1 MNVMPDIDSQFWVAV
16 QENDP
21 FAFERI
27 FRKYYKALCGYV
39 LGILGDE
46 GQAEDVVQEVFIYFW
61 EHREELKVENSVRA
75 YLYTSVRHRAL
86 KLLQKQ
92 ALIQKHSSK
101 LTEFV
106 EYMLST
112 EYTFE
117 EEKAI
122 SKIKEVLQKL
132 PQQCLKVFLMS
143 NLEEKKYSE
152 IADELGI
159 SINTVK
165 SHITKAYRMIRQQ
178 IPLDFSTILLLFS
191 LRMTKENK

>member
-1 MNVMPDIDSQFWVAV
+1 MNGMPDIDSQFWVAV

-61 EHREELKVENSVRA
+61 EHREELKVENSLRA

-117 EEKAI
+117 
-122 SKIKEVLQKL
+122 
-132 PQQCLKVFLMS
+132 
-143 NLEEKKYSE
+143 
-152 IADELGI
+152 
-159 SINTVK
+159 
-165 SHITKAYRMIRQQ
+165 
-178 IPLDFSTILLLFS
+178 
-191 LRMTKENK
+191 

>member
-1 MNVMPDIDSQFWVAV
+1 MNGMPDIDSQFWVAV

-61 EHREELKVENSVRA
+61 EHREELKVENSLRA

-122 SKIKEVLQKL
+122 SKMKEVLQEL

-165 SHITKAYRMIRQQ
+165 SHITKAYRVIRQQ
-178 IPLDFSTILLLFS
+178 IPLDLSTILLLFGI
-191 LRMTKENK
+191 RMTKENK

>member
-1 MNVMPDIDSQFWVAV
+1 MNGKPDIDSQFWVAV

-61 EHREELKVENSVRA
+61 EHREELKVENSLRA
-75 YLYTSVRHRAL
+75 YVYTSVRHRAL

-122 SKIKEVLQKL
+122 SKMKEVLQEL

-178 IPLDFSTILLLFS
+178 IPLDLSTILLLFGI
-191 LRMTKENK
+191 RMTKENK

>member
-1 MNVMPDIDSQFWVAV
+1 MNGKPDIDSQFWVAV

-61 EHREELKVENSVRA
+61 EHREELKVENSLRA

-122 SKIKEVLQKL
+122 SKMKEVLQEL

-178 IPLDFSTILLLFS
+178 IPLDLSTILLLFGI
-191 LRMTKENK
+191 RMTKENK

>member
-1 MNVMPDIDSQFWVAV
+1 MNAMPDIDSQFWVAV

-61 EHREELKVENSVRA
+61 EHREELKVENSLRA

-122 SKIKEVLQKL
+122 SKMKEVLQEL

-178 IPLDFSTILLLFS
+178 IPLDLSTILLLFGI
-191 LRMTKENK
+191 RMTKENK

>member
-61 EHREELKVENSVRA
+61 EHREELKVENSLRA

-191 LRMTKENK
+191 IRMTKENK

>member
-1 MNVMPDIDSQFWVAV
+1 MNGMPDIDSQFWVAV

-21 FAFERI
+21 LAFERI
-27 FRKYYKALCGYV
+27 FRKYYKTLCCYV

-61 EHREELKVENSVRA
+61 EHREELKVENSLRA
-75 YLYTSVRHRAL
+75 YLYTSVRHGAV
-86 KLLQKQ
+86 KLLQKR
-92 ALIQKHSSK
+92 ALIQKHSSQ
-101 LTEFV
+101 LTEFI

-122 SKIKEVLQKL
+122 SKIREVMNEL

-152 IADELGI
+152 IAEELGI
-159 SINTVK
+159 SVNTVK
-165 SHITKAYRMIRQQ
+165 SHITKAYRMIRQH
-178 IPLDFSTILLLFS
+178 IPLDLSTVLLLFS
-191 LRMTKENK
+191 IRMNLKNN

>member
-1 MNVMPDIDSQFWVAV
+1 MNGMPDIDSQFWVAV

-61 EHREELKVENSVRA
+61 EHREELKVENSLRA

-122 SKIKEVLQKL
+122 SKMKEVLQEL

-178 IPLDFSTILLLFS
+178 IPLDLSTILLLFGI
-191 LRMTKENK
+191 RMTKENK

>member
-1 MNVMPDIDSQFWVAV
+1 MNGMPDIDSQFWVAV

-61 EHREELKVENSVRA
+61 EHREELKVENSLRA

-117 EEKAI
+117 EEQAI
-122 SKIKEVLQKL
+122 SKMKEVLQEL

-165 SHITKAYRMIRQQ
+165 SHITKAYRVIRQQ
-178 IPLDFSTILLLFS
+178 IPLDLSTILLLFGI
-191 LRMTKENK
+191 RMTKENK

>member
-1 MNVMPDIDSQFWVAV
+1 MNGMPDIDSQFWVAV

-61 EHREELKVENSVRA
+61 EHREELKVENSLRA

-106 EYMLST
+106 DYMLST

-122 SKIKEVLQKL
+122 SKMKEVLQEL

-178 IPLDFSTILLLFS
+178 IPLDLSTILLLFGI
-191 LRMTKENK
+191 RMTKENK